1 MPSGTLVLVPVS
13 VVAAVVL
20 VNARPV
26 GSVVKTSDRDDVDD
40 LNKVV
45 DGLVVRPIV
54 VVAVDLAVDPVID
67 GLGLDNEV
75 VSVTSVVGSDTDD

>member
-67 GLGLDNEV
+67 GLGLDNGV

>member
-45 DGLVVRPIV
+45 DGSVVRLIV
-54 VVAVDLAVDPVID
+54 VVAVDMAVDPVID